1 MIPARTTAESLWW
14 LVHKD
19 LTREL
24 RARSVWP
31 GMLLLGLVLV
41 FMLATQIDLPMEQKG
56 RVVGGLLWVAVFF
69 AGTLTLDRS
78 FANER
83 KDGCWQSLTLYPIAP
98 SVLFLAKMVVN
109 VTSLVIL
116 ETLLIP
122 LFIVMTDV
130 PLLAQPEAIALVALL
145 SNIGFAA
152 VGTLVSAVTTDLRNR
167 GGLIALLLLP
177 MAVPVVFGCAEA
189 TSITLAG
196 EIDESWW
203 QWIQLLSV
211 FAIVF
216 TVVGALAF
224 EFVLEESS
232 HD

>member
-1 MIPARTTAESLWW
+1 MPARTTVESLWW
-14 LVHKD
+14 LVRKD

-24 RARSVWP
+24 RAHSVWP

-41 FMLATQIDLPMEQKG
+41 FMLATQIELPMEQKG
-56 RVVGGLLWVAVFF
+56 RAVGGLLWVAIFF
-69 AGTLTLDRS
+69 AGTLALERS

-83 KDGCWQSLTLYPIAP
+83 EDGCWQALTLYPIAP
-98 SVLFLAKMVVN
+98 GVLFLAKVVIN

-116 ETLLIP
+116 ETVLIP
-122 LFIVMTDV
+122 LFIVTTDV
-130 PLLAQPEAIALVALL
+130 PLLARPEGMALVALL
-145 SNIGFAA
+145 GNIGFAA
-152 VGTLVSAVTTDLRNR
+152 IGTLVSAVTTDLQNR

-177 MAVPVVFGCAEA
+177 LVVPVIFGCAEA
-189 TSITLAG
+189 TNITLAG
-196 EIDESWW
+196 EIDQTWW
-203 QWIQLLSV
+203 RWIQLLAV
-211 FAIVF
+211 FAILF